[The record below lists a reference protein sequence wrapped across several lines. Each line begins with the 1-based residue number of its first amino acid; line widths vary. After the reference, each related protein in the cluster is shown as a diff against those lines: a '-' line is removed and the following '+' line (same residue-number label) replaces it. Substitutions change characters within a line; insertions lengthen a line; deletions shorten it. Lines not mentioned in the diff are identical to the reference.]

1 MRGLDASFVEW
12 GELGDWQARLNQT
25 GQPAQHADEPGHG
38 SILNSAR
45 FHHKFHLCQATRLS
59 SPNVLPPT
67 SFSQFISGSEINA
80 GSAFQ
85 FDSNLILIEIVLVI
99 ATVAGATRSGTRG
112 TP

>member
-1 MRGLDASFVEW
+1 MLRLLNG
-12 GELGDWQARLNQT
+12 GELGDWQVRLNQT

-45 FHHKFHLCQATRLS
+45 FHHKFHLCQATGLS

-67 SFSQFISGSEINA
+67 SFSQFISGREINA

-85 FDSNLILIEIVLVI
+85 FDSNLILIELTLVI
-99 ATVAGATRSGTRG
+99 V
-112 TP
+112 P